1 MLDNRRLESIRD
13 DVFKSVHGQMGIG
26 TLKEKT
32 VHMVLKKYYED
43 DIDYH
48 EVAIDKYVADICRD
62 NNIIEIQTGN
72 FNKMRDKLEVFLK
85 DYSVTI
91 VYPIPCQKWLN
102 WLDKDSLEVKSR
114 RKSPKKGT
122 PYQAFYELYKIK
134 NYLKHPNLHLKIV
147 MLDVEEYR
155 LLNGWSEDKKR
166 GSVRYDRIPLRIDQ
180 EIDIDDIK
188 DYMQLIPYDLPEE
201 FLAKDYAKVAKLTPR
216 KASAALNIL
225 SYLNLIQKIGKKR
238 NAFVYQVV
246 EGWGSSEDWCRL

>member
-1 MLDNRRLESIRD
+1 MPDNSRLESIRD
-13 DVFKSVHGQMGIG
+13 TVLKSVHGQMGIG

-62 NNIIEIQTGN
+62 NKIIEIQTGN

-91 VYPIPCQKWLN
+91 VYPIPCVKWLN
-102 WLDKDSLEVKSR
+102 WIDKDSLEVKSR

-134 NYLKHPNLHLKIV
+134 NYLKNSNLHLKIV

-166 GSVRYDRIPLRIDQ
+166 GSVRYDRIPLRIEQ
-180 EIDIDDIK
+180 EIDIDEIN
-188 DYMQLIPYDLPEE
+188 DYMQLIPYNLPEN
-201 FLAKDYAKVAKLTPR
+201 FLVKDYAKAAKLTPR
-216 KASAALNIL
+216 KASTALNIL
-225 SYLNLIQKIGKKR
+225 SYLNIVEKIGKKG

-246 EGWGSSEDWCRL
+246 ERGSSEDW

>member
-1 MLDNRRLESIRD
+1 MPDNSRLESIRD
-13 DVFKSVHGQMGIG
+13 TVLKSVHGQMGIG

-62 NNIIEIQTGN
+62 NKIIEIQTGN

-91 VYPIPCQKWLN
+91 VYPIPCVKWLN
-102 WLDKDSLEVKSR
+102 WIDKDSLEVKSR

-134 NYLKHPNLHLKIV
+134 NYLKNSNLHLKIV
-147 MLDVEEYR
+147 MLNVEEYR

-166 GSVRYDRIPLRIDQ
+166 GSVRYDRIPLKIEQ
-180 EIDIDDIK
+180 EIDIDEIN
-188 DYMQLIPYDLPEE
+188 DYMQLIPYNLPEN
-201 FLAKDYAKVAKLTPR
+201 FLVKDYAKAAKLTPR
-216 KASAALNIL
+216 KASTALNIL
-225 SYLNLIQKIGKKR
+225 SYLNIVEKIGKKG

-246 EGWGSSEDWCRL
+246 KY

>member
-1 MLDNRRLESIRD
+1 MPDNSRLESIRD
-13 DVFKSVHGQMGIG
+13 TVLKSVHGQMGIG

-62 NNIIEIQTGN
+62 NKIIEIQTGN

-91 VYPIPCQKWLN
+91 VYPIPCVKWLN
-102 WLDKDSLEVKSR
+102 WIDKDSLDVKSR

-134 NYLKHPNLHLKIV
+134 NYLKNSNLHLKIV

-166 GSVRYDRIPLRIDQ
+166 GSVRYDRIPLRIEQ
-180 EIDIDDIK
+180 EIDIDEIN
-188 DYMQLIPYDLPEE
+188 DYMQLIPYNLPEN
-201 FLAKDYAKVAKLTPR
+201 FLVKDYAKAAKLTPR
-216 KASAALNIL
+216 KASTALNIL
-225 SYLNLIQKIGKKR
+225 SYLNIVEKIGKKG

-246 EGWGSSEDWCRL
+246 EWCCSSED

>member
-1 MLDNRRLESIRD
+1 MPDNSRLESIRD
-13 DVFKSVHGQMGIG
+13 TVLKSVHGQMGIG

-62 NNIIEIQTGN
+62 NKIIEIQTGN

-91 VYPIPCQKWLN
+91 VYPIPCVKWLN
-102 WLDKDSLEVKSR
+102 WIDKDSLEIKSR

-134 NYLKHPNLHLKIV
+134 NYLKNSNLHLKIV

-166 GSVRYDRIPLRIDQ
+166 GSVRYDRIPLKIEQ
-180 EIDIDDIK
+180 EIDIDEIN
-188 DYMQLIPYDLPEE
+188 DYMQLIPYNLPEN
-201 FLAKDYAKVAKLTPR
+201 FLVKDYAKAAKLTPR
-216 KASAALNIL
+216 KASTALNIL
-225 SYLNLIQKIGKKR
+225 SYLNIVEKIGKKG

-246 EGWGSSEDWCRL
+246 KY